1 MLNSAGIGLA
11 APLTAGDWG
20 NERVIVNETRN
31 GSAEQA
37 TSGRSSIRA
46 RMRFWTVTVSTLT
59 LTAFTGAGILEERQR
74 LLETES
80 GHASALLEHLGH
92 MPEFQGTA
100 ADAARRLALLHESL
114 GPVRGTLELAV
125 PGSGDAPLPRSVLAR
140 RRLSLRDADLE
151 LRYRADPVRLAR
163 LTRRA
168 VLIHSVHG
176 LVTLAALLAG
186 TEWILRRKLMAPLHA
201 ISHEVDLMRDGRGW
215 VPRLPGTD
223 EELRE
228 LSEALRGLGPALE
241 QQVHE
246 WIEAERRGAV
256 ALALAR
262 TRRPLREAR
271 VRVLRLLAELE
282 GAGVEPALD
291 RERRMRSLA
300 DEIERIPET
309 VEAEALGALDLTR
322 AG

>member
-1 MLNSAGIGLA
+1 
-11 APLTAGDWG
+11 
-20 NERVIVNETRN
+20 VIVNETGN
-31 GSAEQA
+31 GSSERA

-59 LTAFTGAGILEERQR
+59 LTAFTGAGILEERRQ
-74 LLETES
+74 LLETEA
-80 GHASALLEHLGH
+80 GHASALLEHLAH

-100 ADAARRLALLHESL
+100 GDAARRLAMLHGSL
-114 GPVRGTLELAV
+114 GPVSGTLELAV
-125 PGSGDAPLPRSVLAR
+125 PGSGEGQLPWTVLAR
-140 RRLSLRDADLE
+140 RRLPLHDAELE
-151 LRYRADPVRLAR
+151 LRYRADPVRLSR

-176 LVTLAALLAG
+176 MVALAALLAG
-186 TEWILRRKLMAPLHA
+186 TEWILRRKLVAPLHA
-201 ISHEVDLMRDGRGW
+201 ISHEVALMRDGRGW
-215 VPRLPGTD
+215 APRLPGTD

-228 LSEALRGLGPALE
+228 LSEALRALGPGLE

-271 VRVLRLLAELE
+271 GRVLQLLAELE
-282 GAGVEPALD
+282 GAWVEPPLD
-291 RERRMRSLA
+291 RERRIRSLA
-300 DEIERIPET
+300 EEIERIQEIL
-309 VEAEALGALDLTR
+309 EAEALGALDITR